1 MGAQFAPSA
10 SQRFH
15 TYVNA
20 SGERPAQV
28 PVVEVSIWPG
38 CARPMIVG
46 GAMITGAA
54 TLRRR
59 SGETSGALKRSPS
72 AQCLIP
78 GTWAQSVHCHN
89 VQPPPAQFAAGT
101 PGLDERVQ
109 RDSQRGG
116 LMVTIR
122 GVS

>member
-10 SQRFH
+10 SHRFH
-15 TYVNA
+15 AYVNA

-28 PVVEVSIWPG
+28 PVVAVSVCPG
-38 CARPMIVG
+38 WASPMIAG
-46 GAMITGAA
+46 GTMITGAA

-72 AQCLIP
+72 AQRLIP
-78 GTWAQSVHCHN
+78 GTWAQSVHCQN

-109 RDSQRGG
+109 RASK
-116 LMVTIR
+116 
-122 GVS
+122 S